1 MAKYGLVG
9 KNIDYSFSKQFFTEK
24 FKEERRKDSYE
35 NFDLACIELLPEIIN
50 DLRGLKGLNVTI
62 PYKETVIPLLD
73 RVDEE
78 AMKIGAVNTIK
89 VLKNGKLSGYNTDH
103 YGFAQALIPF
113 LPIKDK
119 TALILG
125 TGGASKAIA
134 YVLDTLNFSYQ
145 RVTRAP
151 SKSLLTYQD
160 LSEYVMKN
168 HFLIINCTPL
178 GTYPDITACPKIPYH
193 FISKDHVLFDLIY
206 NPPQTEF
213 LKRGYAQGAR
223 ISNGRVM
230 LEQQA
235 LKALSI
241 WRSKG
246 V

>member
-9 KNIDYSFSKQFFTEK
+9 KNIDYSFSKQFFTQK
-24 FKEERRKDSYE
+24 FKKERRKDSYE
-35 NFDLACIELLPEIIN
+35 NFDLECIDLLPDIISET
-50 DLRGLKGLNVTI
+50 RGLKGLNVTI
-62 PYKETVIPLLD
+62 PYKESVIPLLD

-89 VLKNGKLSGYNTDH
+89 VQKNGKLSGYNTDH
-103 YGFAQALIPF
+103 YGFAQALIPL

-151 SKSLLTYQD
+151 SKSLITYQD
-160 LSEYVMKN
+160 LSEYVIKS
-168 HFLIINCTPL
+168 HYLIINCTPL
-178 GTYPDITACPKIPYH
+178 GTYPNVSECPKIPYH
-193 FISKDHVLFDLIY
+193 HLTKDHVLFDLIY
-206 NPPQTEF
+206 NPEHTEF

-223 ISNGRVM
+223 ISNGRTM

-241 WRSKG
+241 WRS
-246 V
+246 